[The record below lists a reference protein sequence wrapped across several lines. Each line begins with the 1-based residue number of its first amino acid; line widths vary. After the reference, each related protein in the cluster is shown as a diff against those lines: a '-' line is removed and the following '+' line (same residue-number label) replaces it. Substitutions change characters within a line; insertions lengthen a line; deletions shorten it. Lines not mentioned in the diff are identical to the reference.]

1 MSHCLH
7 CEEVNQ
13 TFRIENPDDL
23 SKAIRVIAANLDD
36 GTVVQDVPAMGN
48 FTSVK
53 FQDLAKGEL
62 WDDIVEYNFIC
73 PQCKQKYCLRAETYH
88 GRGGCWFPRSN

>member
-1 MSHCLH
+1 MDHCPH

-13 TFRIENPDDL
+13 SFRIENPGDL
-23 SKAIRVIAANLDD
+23 SKAIRVVSDNLED
-36 GTVVQDVPAMGN
+36 GTIIQDIPEMGD

-73 PQCKQKYCLRAETYH
+73 PECKQKYCLRAETYH
-88 GRGGCWFPRSN
+88 GSGGSWSPRSS